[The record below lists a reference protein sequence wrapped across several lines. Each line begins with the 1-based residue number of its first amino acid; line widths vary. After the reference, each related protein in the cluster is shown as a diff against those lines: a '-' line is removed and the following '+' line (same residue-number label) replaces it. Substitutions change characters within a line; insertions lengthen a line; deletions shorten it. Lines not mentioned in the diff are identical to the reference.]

1 MYSTPGDYSGHYPPD
16 ASGCCCKATGAD
28 QRYTGSF
35 HPTGIQ
41 ERNTHAILVRQDED
55 EEEEAIRF
63 VVDLSDY
70 LLGAA
75 VAYLFIIFLI
85 VACWAILF
93 LPENT

>member
-1 MYSTPGDYSGHYPPD
+1 M
-16 ASGCCCKATGAD
+16 
-28 QRYTGSF
+28 
-35 HPTGIQ
+35 
-41 ERNTHAILVRQDED
+41 RQDED